1 MIYDL
6 EVRADKLEM
15 EAELMKA
22 FEEKLIEETKPLKR
36 FEISFYGWL
45 PSYGD
50 FDQEFF
56 ELNAESEEESE
67 NWVRK
72 RYKWIKGG
80 IWIKEIPLKIN
91 DL

>member
-22 FEEKLIEETKPLKR
+22 LEEKMVEESKPLKR

-56 ELNAESEEESE
+56 ELSAESEEAAEQ
-67 NWVRK
+67 WVRK
-72 RYKWIKGG
+72 RYKWIKSG
-80 IWIKEIPLKIN
+80 ISIKEIKN
-91 DL
+91 

>member
-6 EVRADKLEM
+6 EVRADELEKEVELM
-15 EAELMKA
+15 EALHEQMVN
-22 FEEKLIEETKPLKR
+22 ESTKLKR

-56 ELNAESEEESE
+56 ELNAESEEEAE

-80 IWIKEIPLKIN
+80 IWIKQIPLKIN
-91 DL
+91 GL

>member
-22 FEEKLIEETKPLKR
+22 LEEKLIEETKPLKR

-56 ELNAESEEESE
+56 ELNAESEEAAEQ
-67 NWVRK
+67 WVRK
-72 RYKWIKGG
+72 RYKWIKSG
-80 IWIKEIPLKIN
+80 ISIKEIKN
-91 DL
+91 